1 MKPDRTVLLNQLT
14 SLEAQIAQLGAIHD
28 GMSWGEVKRLLQSQ
42 TAATGGDTKAQ
53 AIAILD
59 RFDAL
64 DHREQPGF
72 QPLIQFKQQV
82 RLFRNQVSNAPA
94 NQLPADVNDLLSGKH
109 PVAQLLKAVDE
120 GDRLNDAQWATLQP
134 TLEKIFGQTIAIAA
148 SRGKLYVSQ
157 VTPSP
162 QPVAAA
168 TSSPSATTPLA
179 SQTVP
184 TPKAEQVRPQ
194 ISGGADLLMWGDATD
209 TSAISQPVQPQ
220 PLKQPAP
227 TQTGQQPAQP
237 QTGQTKEEPLIV
249 FGAKSLT
256 GGTQTGS
263 MPLTVLVHI
272 QGLGDRQFGSKEFA
286 GTRGQA
292 RGLEGFQLRLANA
305 MPGVKLEYM
314 AHISGVGDTPWVTEG
329 QYLGSRGENRQ
340 VEGFAIRLTGESAS
354 QYTVR
359 YSGHIQNMGDTPV
372 MGDGQYCGTRG
383 KSLRV
388 EGFRVWVESRN

>member
-28 GMSWGEVKRLLQSQ
+28 GMTWGEVKRFLQSQ
-42 TAATGGDTKAQ
+42 PAVSQGDTKAQ

-82 RLFRNQVSNAPA
+82 RLFRNQVNNAPA

-109 PVAQLLKAVDE
+109 PVAQLLKAIDE
-120 GDRLNDAQWATLQP
+120 GDSLSDAQWATLQP
-134 TLEKIFGQTIAIAA
+134 SLEKVFGPTIAIAA

-157 VTPSP
+157 VTPTP
-162 QPVAAA
+162 QPAAAA

-194 ISGGADLLMWGDATD
+194 ISGGADLLMWGDATE
-209 TSAISQPVQPQ
+209 TTTATKPAQSQPTQSQ
-220 PLKQPAP
+220 P
-227 TQTGQQPAQP
+227 TQPEPGQSAD
-237 QTGQTKEEPLIV
+237 EPLIV

-263 MPLTVLVHI
+263 MPLTILVHI
-272 QGLGDRQFGSKEFA
+272 QGLGDRQFASKEFA
-286 GTRGQA
+286 GTRGQS

-305 MPGVKLEYM
+305 FPGVKLEYM
-314 AHISGVGDTPWVTEG
+314 AHISGVGDTPWVSEG

-340 VEGFAIRLTGESAS
+340 VEGFAIRLTGESAN

>member
-28 GMSWGEVKRLLQSQ
+28 GMTWGEVKRLLQSQ
-42 TAATGGDTKAQ
+42 PAALGGDTKAQ

-120 GDRLNDAQWATLQP
+120 GDTLNDAQWATLQP

-157 VTPSP
+157 VTPTP
-162 QPVAAA
+162 QPVAA
-168 TSSPSATTPLA
+168 TSAPSTTTPLA
-179 SQTVP
+179 SQTVS
-184 TPKAEQVRPQ
+184 TPNAEQVRPQ
-194 ISGGADLLMWGDATD
+194 ISGGADLLMWGDATE
-209 TSAISQPVQPQ
+209 TT
-220 PLKQPAP
+220 K
-227 TQTGQQPAQP
+227 PAQP
-237 QTGQTKEEPLIV
+237 QPTQPQATQPQAPSGEEPLIV

-263 MPLTVLVHI
+263 MPLTILVHI
-272 QGLGDRQFGSKEFA
+272 QGLGDRQFASKEFA
-286 GTRGQA
+286 GTRGQS
-292 RGLEGFQLRLANA
+292 RGLEGFQIRAANA
-305 MPGVKLEYM
+305 IPGLKLEYM
-314 AHISGVGDTPWVTEG
+314 AHISGVGDTPWVPEG

-340 VEGFAIRLTGESAS
+340 VEGFAIRLTGEAAK
-354 QYTVR
+354 QYTIR

-388 EGFRVWVESRN
+388 EGLRVWLESRS

>member
-42 TAATGGDTKAQ
+42 PAATGGDTKAQ

-120 GDRLNDAQWATLQP
+120 GDRLSDAQWATLQP

-194 ISGGADLLMWGDATD
+194 ISGGADLLMWGDATE
-209 TSAISQPVQPQ
+209 TATAKPAPS
-220 PLKQPAP
+220 QPAP
-227 TQTGQQPAQP
+227 QPGQS
-237 QTGQTKEEPLIV
+237 EEPLIV

-292 RGLEGFQLRLANA
+292 RSLEGFQLRLANA

>member
-42 TAATGGDTKAQ
+42 PAATGGDTKAQ

-72 QPLIQFKQQV
+72 QPLVQFKQQV

-120 GDRLNDAQWATLQP
+120 GDRLSDAQWATLQP
-134 TLEKIFGQTIAIAA
+134 TLEKVFGQTIAIAA

-157 VTPSP
+157 VAPSP
-162 QPVAAA
+162 QPAA
-168 TSSPSATTPLA
+168 TSPSATTPLA

-194 ISGGADLLMWGDATD
+194 ISGGADLLMWGDATE
-209 TSAISQPVQPQ
+209 TTTATKPAPS
-220 PLKQPAP
+220 QPAP
-227 TQTGQQPAQP
+227 QSGQS
-237 QTGQTKEEPLIV
+237 EEPLIV

-256 GGTQTGS
+256 GGTPTGS

-272 QGLGDRQFGSKEFA
+272 QGLGDRQFASKEFA
-286 GTRGQA
+286 GTRGQS
-292 RGLEGFQLRLANA
+292 RSLEGFQLRLANA
-305 MPGVKLEYM
+305 MSGVKLEYM

-329 QYLGSRGENRQ
+329 HYLGSRGENRQ

-354 QYTVR
+354 RYTVR

-388 EGFRVWVESRN
+388 EGFRVWVESRT

>member
-28 GMSWGEVKRLLQSQ
+28 GMTWGEVKRLLQSQ
-42 TAATGGDTKAQ
+42 PAAPQGDAKAQ

-82 RLFRNQVSNAPA
+82 RLFRNQVNNAPA

-109 PVAQLLKAVDE
+109 PVTQLIKAVDE
-120 GDRLNDAQWATLQP
+120 GDSLSDAQWATLQP
-134 TLEKIFGQTIAIAA
+134 SLEKVFGQTIAIAA

-157 VTPSP
+157 VAPTP

-194 ISGGADLLMWGDATD
+194 ISGGADLLMWGDATE
-209 TSAISQPVQPQ
+209 TTTATKPAQP
-220 PLKQPAP
+220 
-227 TQTGQQPAQP
+227 QPAQP
-237 QTGQTKEEPLIV
+237 QPASGDEPLIV

-263 MPLTVLVHI
+263 MPLTILVHI
-272 QGLGDRQFGSKEFA
+272 QGLGDRQFASKEFA
-286 GTRGQA
+286 GTRGQS
-292 RGLEGFQLRLANA
+292 RSLEGFQLRLANA
-305 MPGVKLEYM
+305 LPGVKLEYM
-314 AHISGVGDTPWVTEG
+314 AHISGVGDTPWVSEG

-340 VEGFAIRLTGESAS
+340 VEGFAIRLTGESAN

>member
-42 TAATGGDTKAQ
+42 PAALGGDTKAQ

-120 GDRLNDAQWATLQP
+120 GDTLNDAQWATLQP

-157 VTPSP
+157 VTPTP
-162 QPVAAA
+162 QPVAA
-168 TSSPSATTPLA
+168 TSAPSTTTPLA
-179 SQTVP
+179 SQTVS
-184 TPKAEQVRPQ
+184 TPNAEQVRPQ
-194 ISGGADLLMWGDATD
+194 ISGGADLLMWGDATE
-209 TSAISQPVQPQ
+209 TT
-220 PLKQPAP
+220 K
-227 TQTGQQPAQP
+227 PAQP
-237 QTGQTKEEPLIV
+237 QPTQPQATQPQAPSGEEPLIV

-263 MPLTVLVHI
+263 MPLTILVHI
-272 QGLGDRQFGSKEFA
+272 QGLGDRQFASKEFA
-286 GTRGQA
+286 GTRGQS
-292 RGLEGFQLRLANA
+292 RGLEGFQIRAANA
-305 MPGVKLEYM
+305 IPGLKLEYM
-314 AHISGVGDTPWVTEG
+314 AHISGVGDTPWVPEG

-340 VEGFAIRLTGESAS
+340 VEGFAIRLTGEAAK
-354 QYTVR
+354 QYTIR

-388 EGFRVWVESRN
+388 EGLRVWLESRS